1 MTAPDMEGVI
11 AAALED
17 HSEVELEQRVWT
29 CICGHEFGLITDDTC
44 PAVEHR
50 EHQATAVLAAISEAG
65 FGEGLPQ
72 EVIGAKTLRAAAESF
87 RLASERSFSGLDVA
101 EILEASA
108 ETIEVL

>member
-1 MTAPDMEGVI
+1 MTAPDMVSII

-44 PAVEHR
+44 PAVDHR

-65 FGEGLPQ
+65 TVEWGVAGRNGYVNEYETEAEARLQVATRNGY
-72 EVIGAKTLRAAAESF
+72 TLWSRPTFDWERAE
-87 RLASERSFSGLDVA
+87 
-101 EILEASA
+101 
-108 ETIEVL
+108 